1 MCSEF
6 VRMELKSWTEKA
18 TNSTEIV
25 NGAPVERRNALGDH
39 LKRPQQHAMV
49 EVHHGQPKTLLLAE
63 SSGCTVSQRGAPGP
77 GSAAS
82 GGLTALWPRGAA
94 TSDNLSDSPTVLPDF
109 WTWQTWQTKSEDSL
123 RTCSWCFLVGEYVE
137 SHQQVRVLVKVI
149 RQEDGSCREAGGS
162 TEIFESRIPFQRVL
176 VVDGSEQQKHRDK
189 IWASFE
195 SFVPPTVDAAYAWA
209 TRTTLQHQ
217 NPRVVYFEKGICKL

>member
-1 MCSEF
+1 M
-6 VRMELKSWTEKA
+6 
-18 TNSTEIV
+18 
-25 NGAPVERRNALGDH
+25 
-39 LKRPQQHAMV
+39 
-49 EVHHGQPKTLLLAE
+49 
-63 SSGCTVSQRGAPGP
+63 
-77 GSAAS
+77 
-82 GGLTALWPRGAA
+82 
-94 TSDNLSDSPTVLPDF
+94 
-109 WTWQTWQTKSEDSL
+109 
-123 RTCSWCFLVGEYVE
+123 
-137 SHQQVRVLVKVI
+137 KVI

-217 NPRVVYFEKGICKL
+217 NPRVVYFEKRICKL